1 MWRLIW
7 ICVLSLIV
15 VFPLRIVQKF
25 ESNTIF
31 EVADFYSWG
40 RVTQDGKNEGLFGRF
55 FRLLK
60 SKLESLLMIF
70 LPTLRQSRGLVKMS
84 IDFMITGA
92 TTKAIQKTISLG
104 AVGCI
109 RIVVQNSET

>member
-1 MWRLIW
+1 
-7 ICVLSLIV
+7 V
-15 VFPLRIVQKF
+15 K
-25 ESNTIF
+25 
-31 EVADFYSWG
+31 
-40 RVTQDGKNEGLFGRF
+40 QDGKNEGLFWRF

-60 SKLESLLMIF
+60 SELESLLMIF
-70 LPTLRQSRGLVKMS
+70 LPTLRQSRGLIKMS

-109 RIVVQNSET
+109 RIVIRPPKYKKSRSFLVCMENQSGFLPVVFYTVCLVKNME

>member
-1 MWRLIW
+1 M
-7 ICVLSLIV
+7 
-15 VFPLRIVQKF
+15 K
-25 ESNTIF
+25 
-31 EVADFYSWG
+31 
-40 RVTQDGKNEGLFGRF
+40 QDGKNDGLFWRS

-60 SKLESLLMIF
+60 SELESLLMIF

-92 TTKAIQKTISLG
+92 TTKAIQKTILLG

>member
-1 MWRLIW
+1 
-7 ICVLSLIV
+7 
-15 VFPLRIVQKF
+15 
-25 ESNTIF
+25 
-31 EVADFYSWG
+31 
-40 RVTQDGKNEGLFGRF
+40 
-55 FRLLK
+55 
-60 SKLESLLMIF
+60 MIF

-92 TTKAIQKTISLG
+92 TTKALQKTISLG